1 MLKIRKKKMLKKIL
15 DDVRVKRTILT
26 LAIVISI
33 MVILVNGAI
42 AIEYAKAGLVF
53 RTSIRILSC
62 LIWVFIGGCSVHIVR
77 RDFIRKKNV

>member
-1 MLKIRKKKMLKKIL
+1 
-15 DDVRVKRTILT
+15 
-26 LAIVISI
+26 

-62 LIWVFIGGCSVHIVR
+62 LIWVFIGGCAVRVVH
-77 RDFIRKKNV
+77 RDFIRKKQNV